1 MKEYSGVPNKDV
13 SGWYVKIENVA
24 SAEYHSSR
32 DDAVLEAEGLAK
44 DNAPSKVVI
53 YDAQQE
59 IGEERLFKKIP
70 AGIADML

>member
-1 MKEYSGVPNKDV
+1 MKGYSGVQNKDV
-13 SGWYVKIENVA
+13 SGCDVKIENVA
-24 SAEYHSSR
+24 PAEYHSSR

-59 IGEERLFKKIP
+59 IGEERRF
-70 AGIADML
+70 